1 MRLNKAL
8 QSFGVFLTKKL
19 VDFRFQDGIYLKGV
33 KVVGTQQPSIAAVST
48 GEAASAE
55 ENAEAINEIIAVM
68 EAHGL
73 IANGQTEKLANV
85 PHGVGKPMNP
95 VLTGEGEESEPSTVD
110 NNEEPKATKGA
121 VALAH
126 AEGVDLTDIEGT
138 GQDGQITVQ
147 DVRDYLSTQEPEGE
161 E

>member
-95 VLTGEGEESEPSTVD
+95 VLTGEEAAD